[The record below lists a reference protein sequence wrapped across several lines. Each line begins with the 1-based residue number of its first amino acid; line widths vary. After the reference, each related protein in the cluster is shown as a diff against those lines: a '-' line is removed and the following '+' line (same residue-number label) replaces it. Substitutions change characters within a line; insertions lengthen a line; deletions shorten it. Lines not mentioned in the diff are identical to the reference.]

1 MSNRMHLKDP
11 FLDPFLILILIR
23 KHSLFYSHGTRCAG
37 EVAAVANNGICGA
50 GVAYNAKI
58 GGTKIDLLLRA

>member
-1 MSNRMHLKDP
+1 MPDREHFEI
-11 FLDPFLILILIR
+11 FLDPFLILVVNR
-23 KHSLFYSHGTRCAG
+23 TYPLFYSHGTRCAG

-58 GGTKIDLLLRA
+58 GGTEIDLLLRI